1 MNQNFEAYIAPAR
14 NEKRWWKVLLTL
26 VVWFVVYLLGSFAMG
41 ELAFRNLDIPGFKL
55 GSFTT
60 PIGMFVLL
68 MTFVVWILAFWGA
81 LRLFHKRGLGTVI
94 GGPKSK
100 LFRDFGITFA
110 ICAGLM
116 LFLNWVAPSSD
127 EINENIVSSRWWSL
141 LPFALVLMFI
151 QVSAEEILFRGYI
164 QQQLAVWFK
173 SRWVFLV
180 LPSVLFGLA
189 HFFNTELGLQ
199 AQLTVVGFTALLGL
213 FMADLTYRTGNLGA
227 AIAVHFVNNF
237 SSLLWVSYQ
246 KEMSGL
252 ARYYSPEF
260 EGNPEGLVL
269 AGTGMMVT
277 MSVVFVIYFV
287 IMEWRERR

>member
-26 VVWFVVYLLGSFAMG
+26 VVWFAVYLLGSFAMG
-41 ELAFRNLDIPGFKL
+41 ELAQRNLDIPGFRL

-60 PIGMFVLL
+60 PIGMMVLL
-68 MTFVVWILAFWGA
+68 MTFVIWILAFWGA

-100 LFRDFGITFA
+100 LLRNFGITFA
-110 ICAGLM
+110 ICASLM
-116 LFLNWVAPSSD
+116 VFLNWVAPSSD
-127 EINENIVSSRWWSL
+127 EINENITSSRWWSL
-141 LPFALVLMFI
+141 LPFALILMFI

-180 LPSVLFGLA
+180 LPSVLFGVA

-269 AGTGMMVT
+269 AGTGMMAV
-277 MSVVFVIYFV
+277 MSVVFIIYFI